1 MLMLRVLFS
10 GGMIMSH
17 ELHHQQMRNRA
28 QQHHAEKHDPAQ
40 RDLKEIDGRQTR
52 NRDQAAQDHHPH
64 M

>member
-1 MLMLRVLFS
+1 MLMFRVLFS

-17 ELHHQQMRNRA
+17 ELHHQQMRYRT
-28 QQHHAEKHDPAQ
+28 QQHHAEKHNLAQ
-40 RDLKEIDGRQTR
+40 GDLKGIDGHQTR

>member
-1 MLMLRVLFS
+1 MLMLCLLF
-10 GGMIMSH
+10 GRGMIMSH

-28 QQHHAEKHDPAQ
+28 QQHHAEKHDLAKG
-40 RDLKEIDGRQTR
+40 DLKEIDGYQTR

>member
-10 GGMIMSH
+10 SGMIMSH
-17 ELHHQQMRNRA
+17 ELHQQMRNRA

-40 RDLKEIDGRQTR
+40 GDLKEIDGHQTC

>member
-28 QQHHAEKHDPAQ
+28 QQHHAEKHYLAQ
-40 RDLKEIDGRQTR
+40 GDLKEIDGHQTR
-52 NRDQAAQDHHPH
+52 NRDQAAQDHHPD